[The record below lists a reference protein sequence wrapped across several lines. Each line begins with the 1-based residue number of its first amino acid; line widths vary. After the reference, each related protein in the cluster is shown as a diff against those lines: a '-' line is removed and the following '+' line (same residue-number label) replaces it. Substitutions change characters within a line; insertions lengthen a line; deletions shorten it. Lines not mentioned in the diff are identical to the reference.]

1 MKGDKASFPAKTV
14 DEMKT
19 NSEVISVL
27 QNEDLLKY
35 SSEMVEGLMPNK
47 VVKSYMIA
55 VYETIAIGS
64 CQMKIP
70 S

>member
-1 MKGDKASFPAKTV
+1 
-14 DEMKT
+14 
-19 NSEVISVL
+19 
-27 QNEDLLKY
+27 
-35 SSEMVEGLMPNK
+35 MVEGLMPNK

-55 VYETIAIGS
+55 VYETTAIGS

>member
-14 DEMKT
+14 DEIKT
-19 NSEVISVL
+19 NSEDISVL

-47 VVKSYMIA
+47 VVKS
-55 VYETIAIGS
+55 
-64 CQMKIP
+64 
-70 S
+70 